1 VALRFMLLDT
11 RRHDR
16 GSFCCGIEI
25 LDDYLQQ
32 RAGQHQRD
40 GIATTH
46 VLVDDVAPGSIVGYV
61 SLAAAQLHLHDLQ
74 PSDRKR
80 LPAYPIPAARVGR
93 LAVSNN
99 HQGKGYGILLL
110 GHAVNSSRGL
120 RAQVGVRVL
129 VVDAKD
135 ERAASFYR
143 AFGFQPTTTAEL
155 TMYLPLGND

>member
-1 VALRFMLLDT
+1 
-11 RRHDR
+11 
-16 GSFCCGIEI
+16 
-25 LDDYLQQ
+25 
-32 RAGQHQRD
+32 
-40 GIATTH
+40 
-46 VLVDDVAPGSIVGYV
+46 
-61 SLAAAQLHLHDLQ
+61 LQ

-80 LPAYPIPAARVGR
+80 LPAYPSPAARVGR

-99 HQGKGYGILLL
+99 HQGKGYGSLLL